1 MLTLNLLANMLERII
16 SELRRRYGEVVI
28 DKIVERKTKFE
39 IYMTMCGRRVK
50 VILDKRNV
58 KVRVYSGLTGMDI
71 SLRRVFTREYMK
83 ELRMKQRGKES
94 L

>member
-39 IYMTMCGRRVK
+39 IYMTMSGRRVK

-83 ELRMKQRGKES
+83 ELRMRQRGEES